1 MKIASFEKREWID
14 PKTDRRP
21 MTEDW
26 VLITVVEFT
35 KPETRIGRYMSY
47 GEWYWEDSEDVIAW
61 MPLPDPAE
69 VME

>member
-1 MKIASFEKREWID
+1 MKIASFEKREWIN

-26 VLITVVEFT
+26 VLISVMVGNR
-35 KPETRIGRYMSY
+35 PETSIGKFMPY
-47 GEWYWEDSEDVIAW
+47 GEWYGEDREDVIAW

-69 VME
+69 VTE

>member
-1 MKIASFEKREWID
+1 MKIASFEKREWIN

-26 VLITVVEFT
+26 VLITVMVGNR
-35 KPETRIGRYMSY
+35 PETSIGKFMSY
-47 GEWYWEDSEDVIAW
+47 GEWCGEDSEDVIAW